1 MSSNQIDPPADLMS
15 ALSPLPLLCRTLA
28 GFLLSCCLMSPI
40 ADATAS
46 NAQPEPG
53 SAGPAGPP
61 GQARPTSTLDALLEE
76 GLSLYDQRKFEE
88 AKTVFEE
95 AVRLKSKSGEA
106 RYWLGVSH
114 YELGEDRDAAKQLR
128 IAVRNDRKNPDAHL
142 ALGRTYM
149 RMKNRMV
156 DARKSLKQ
164 ALRYDP
170 EHSEVH
176 YYLGVSYMAQSK
188 RDPAA
193 PLYVMQARRSFGR
206 AAAANPL
213 HPDAYY
219 RLGLSYENPSR
230 DYKKA
235 LALFY
240 RQLMVKPDH
249 RDALDHLERC
259 SYMLKQFREGIDLLT
274 QVVEVHGDAVPDYV
288 HTLIN
293 KLRATSLQ
301 SQSRYAEADRAYG
314 EFLVDAAP
322 EERAHYMDL
331 AHVTSEEEFRQYQ
344 ALETEAAKAEFRR
357 RFWAARDPKPAT
369 AVNERLVEHYRRVM
383 HAREHFSSG
392 QQPWDR
398 RGGIYIRYGEPDDLQ
413 HFIMQTGENAMKNYQ
428 PTGDAR
434 IDAIRERNF
443 ILRYRLKIDNSGE
456 TWSDPTTRGTRD
468 PDAGDY
474 LHELEAQ
481 QDDYSNI
488 VSSAVTGGKEVANTA
503 TFSAIS
509 TRAQS
514 LGFLAESWVY
524 LEHDLELFFV
534 DQVGVGKFDYPLQVH
549 ETNITEA
556 FVQDKY
562 NPRRIAA
569 SLMEKTPESY
579 EFDYGGGPLRF
590 MYDIVSYKGR
600 DGLAEVETAYMVP
613 AEQLETVE
621 DGQGLR
627 TWLDSHMVFHDDDY
641 NRVAQTSRR
650 VGPIDRPLVPVSG
663 NAPGI
668 ELHTGM
674 MEMEAPPGSFR
685 AAIEVQ
691 DETTR
696 RIGIYEQGYAVPDYD
711 GDALVLSDIKLAVSI
726 TPADSIHGPFVRNGL
741 EIVPNPA
748 RLYQRTDP
756 VHFYY
761 EIYNLALSESGRTA
775 YRVELEM
782 KNKDRPQNLFW
793 RILKGIDRLVRRT
806 DNEQSVLMVFENEG
820 NRPDEF
826 SYTSIDT
833 GATPTGAYEMTVRVT
848 DLHSGQTAT
857 RQKVFVVTNDR
868 VAEFKADTE

>member
-1 MSSNQIDPPADLMS
+1 MS
-15 ALSPLPLLCRTLA
+15 ALSPRPLPCRTLV
-28 GFLLSCCLMSPI
+28 GFLLSCCLVSSI
-40 ADATAS
+40 ADAAAS
-46 NAQPEPG
+46 NSRPEPGPAGPAG
-53 SAGPAGPP
+53 SAGPAGPALP
-61 GQARPTSTLDALLEE
+61 AKQTASLDALLAE
-76 GLSLYDQRKFEE
+76 GISLFDQQEFEE
-88 AKTVFEE
+88 AKTVFEK
-95 AVRLKSKSGEA
+95 AVRLKSRSGEA

-114 YELGEDRDAAKQLR
+114 YELGEYREAAKQLR
-128 IAVRNDRKNPDAHL
+128 IAVRHDRKNPDAHL

-156 DARKSLKQ
+156 DARKSFKQ

-176 YYLGVSYMAQSK
+176 YYLGISYMAQSE

-193 PLYVMQARRSFGR
+193 PLYVMQARKSFGR

-213 HPDAYY
+213 HPDAFY

-230 DYKKA
+230 DYQRA

-249 RDALDHLERC
+249 RDALYHLERC
-259 SYMLKQFREGIDLLT
+259 SYMLKRFEEGIDLLT
-274 QVVEVHGDAVPDYV
+274 QVVEIHGNAVPDHV
-288 HTLIN
+288 HVLIA

-301 SQSRYAEADRAYG
+301 SQSRYAEADQAY
-314 EFLVDAAP
+314 EAFLAGAAP
-322 EERAHYMDL
+322 EERTHYMDL
-331 AHVTSEEEFRQYQ
+331 AYVTSEDEFRQYQ
-344 ALETEAAKAEFRR
+344 ALETEDAKAEFRR

-383 HAREHFSSG
+383 HAREHFSRG

-443 ILRYRLKIDNSGE
+443 ILRYRLKVDNSGT
-456 TWSDPTTRGTRD
+456 TWSDPSTRGTRD

-474 LHELEAQ
+474 LPELDAL
-481 QDDYSNI
+481 QDAYSNTLL
-488 VSSAVTGGKEVANTA
+488 SAVTGKEAANTA
-503 TFSAIS
+503 SFSAIS
-509 TRAQS
+509 DKAQS

-549 ETNITEA
+549 ETNIAESV
-556 FVQDKY
+556 VQDKY
-562 NPRRIAA
+562 HPRRIVAA
-569 SLMEKTPESY
+569 LMEKTPESY

-590 MYDIVSYKGR
+590 MYDIVSYKGKN
-600 DGLAEVETAYMVP
+600 GLAEVETAYMVP
-613 AEQLETVE
+613 AEQLETVQ
-621 DGQGLR
+621 DGQGLH
-627 TWLDSHMVFHDDDY
+627 TWLDGHMVLHDDDY

-650 VGPIDRPLVPVSG
+650 IGPIDRPLVSTSRSE
-663 NAPGI
+663 PGI
-668 ELHTGM
+668 ELHMGM
-674 MEMEAPPGSFR
+674 MEMEAPPGSFH

-696 RIGIYEQGYAVPDYD
+696 RIGIYEQDYAVPDYA

-726 TPADSIHGPFVRNGL
+726 APADSIQGPFMRNGL

-761 EIYNLALSESGRTA
+761 EIYNLALDESGRSS
-775 YRVELEM
+775 YQVELEVKDM
-782 KNKDRPQNLFW
+782 DRPRNLFW
-793 RILKGIDRLVRRT
+793 RVLKGIDRLIRRT
-806 DNEQSVLMVFENEG
+806 DSEQSVLMVFENEG
-820 NRPDEF
+820 NRSDEY

-833 GATPTGAYEMTVRVT
+833 GNTPTGAYEMTVRVT
-848 DLHSGQTAT
+848 DLHSGLTAT

-868 VAEFKADTE
+868 VAEFRADTE

>member
-1 MSSNQIDPPADLMS
+1 MPAIP
-15 ALSPLPLLCRTLA
+15 A
-28 GFLLSCCLMSPI
+28 
-40 ADATAS
+40 
-46 NAQPEPG
+46 EP
-53 SAGPAGPP
+53 AEPAKP
-61 GQARPTSTLDALLEE
+61 AVTLDALLAE
-76 GLSLYDQRKFEE
+76 GISLYDQRKFEE

-95 AVRLKSKSGEA
+95 AVRLKSRSGEA
-106 RYWLGVSH
+106 RYWLGVSN
-114 YELGEDRDAAKQLR
+114 YELGDDREAAKQLR

-176 YYLGVSYMAQSK
+176 YYLGISYMEQSK

-230 DYKKA
+230 DFKKA
-235 LALFY
+235 LALFF

-249 RDALDHLERC
+249 RDALYHLERC
-259 SYMLKQFREGIDLLT
+259 SYLLKQFQEGIDLLM
-274 QVVEVHGDAVPDYV
+274 QVVEVHGKAVPDDV
-288 HTLIN
+288 QTLIN
-293 KLRATSLQ
+293 KLKATSLQ
-301 SQSRYAEADRAYG
+301 AQNRYAEADHAYG
-314 EFLVDAAP
+314 EFLAGAVP
-322 EERAHYMDL
+322 GERAHYTEL
-331 AHVTSEEEFRQYQ
+331 AYVTSEEEYRQYQ
-344 ALETEAAKAEFRR
+344 ALETEEAKAEFRR

-383 HAREHFSSG
+383 HAREHFSKG

-413 HFIMQTGENAMKNYQ
+413 HFIMQTGENALKNYQ

-443 ILRYRLKIDNSGE
+443 ILRYRLKVDNAGM
-456 TWSDPTTRGTRD
+456 TWSDPATRGTRD

-474 LHELEAQ
+474 LPGLEAQ
-481 QDDYSNI
+481 RDDYSNI
-488 VSSAVTGGKEVANTA
+488 VSSAVTGREAANTA
-503 TFSAIS
+503 SFSAIS

-549 ETNITEA
+549 ETNIAEA
-556 FVQDKY
+556 VVQDKY
-562 NPRRIAA
+562 HPRRIAA
-569 SLMEKTPESY
+569 ALMEKTPESY
-579 EFDYGGGPLRF
+579 EFNYGGGPLIF
-590 MYDIVSYKGR
+590 IYDIVSYKGQ
-600 DGLAEVETAYMVP
+600 DGLAEVEAAFMVP
-613 AEQLETVE
+613 AEQMETVQ

-627 TWLDSHMVFHDDDY
+627 TWFDSHMVFHDDDY

-650 VGPIDRPLVPVSG
+650 IGPIDRPLVSALE
-663 NAPGI
+663 NEPGI

-674 MEMEAPPGSFR
+674 MEMEAPPGRYR

-696 RIGIYEQGYAVPDYD
+696 RIGIFEQTYAVPDYA

-726 TPADSIHGPFVRNGL
+726 APADSIQSPFVRNGL

-775 YRVELEM
+775 YRVELEV

-820 NRPDEF
+820 NRSDEY

-868 VAEFKADTE
+868 AAEFRADTE

>member
-1 MSSNQIDPPADLMS
+1 MS
-15 ALSPLPLLCRTLA
+15 ALSPRSLLCRTLT
-28 GFLLSCCLMSPI
+28 GFLLSCCLASSI
-40 ADATAS
+40 AVTTAS
-46 NAQPEPG
+46 KAQPGPGPDEPTR
-53 SAGPAGPP
+53 PAEPAEP
-61 GQARPTSTLDALLEE
+61 AATLDALLAE
-76 GLSLYDQRKFEE
+76 GVSLYDQRRFEE
-88 AKTVFEE
+88 AKTVFEA
-95 AVRLKSKSGEA
+95 AVRLNSGSGES

-114 YELGEDRDAAKQLR
+114 YELGEYREAAKQLR
-128 IAVRNDRKNPDAHL
+128 IAVRHDRKNPDAHL

-176 YYLGVSYMAQSK
+176 YYLGIAYMAQSK

-193 PLYVMQARRSFGR
+193 PLYVLQARRSFGR
-206 AAAANPL
+206 AAATNPL

-219 RLGLSYENPSR
+219 QLGLSYENPSR
-230 DYKKA
+230 DYKRA

-249 RDALDHLERC
+249 LDALYNLERC
-259 SYMLKQFREGIDLLT
+259 SYMLNQFQEGIELLT

-293 KLRATSLQ
+293 KLKATSLQ
-301 SQSRYAEADRAYG
+301 SQNRYAEADRSYG
-314 EFLVDAAP
+314 EFLSGAAP

-331 AHVTSEEEFRQYQ
+331 SYVTSEEEYRQYQ
-344 ALETEAAKAEFRR
+344 ALETEDAKAEYRR
-357 RFWAARDPKPAT
+357 RFWASRDPKPAT

-383 HAREHFSSG
+383 HAREHFSRG

-443 ILRYRLKIDNSGE
+443 ILRYRLKVDNAGT
-456 TWSDPTTRGTRD
+456 TWSDPATRGTRD
-468 PDAGDY
+468 PDARDY

-488 VSSAVTGGKEVANTA
+488 VSSAVTGKTVANTA
-503 TFSAIS
+503 SFSAIS

-549 ETNITEA
+549 ETNIDEA
-556 FVQDKY
+556 VVQDK
-562 NPRRIAA
+562 NHPRRIAA
-569 SLMEKTPESY
+569 ALMEKTPESFD
-579 EFDYGGGPLRF
+579 FDYGGGPLRF
-590 MYDIVSYKGR
+590 MYDIVSYKGQ
-600 DGLAEVETAYMVP
+600 DGRAEVETAYMVP
-613 AEQLETVE
+613 AEQLETVK
-621 DGQGLR
+621 DGKGLR
-627 TWLDSHMVFHDDDY
+627 TWLDGHMVFHDDDY

-650 VGPIDRPLVPVSG
+650 IGPIGRPLAPASESD
-663 NAPGI
+663 PGI

-696 RIGIYEQGYAVPDYD
+696 RIGIYEQDYAVPDYA

-726 TPADSIHGPFVRNGL
+726 APADSIHGPFVRNGL

-761 EIYNLALSESGRTA
+761 EIYNLARSESGRTA
-775 YRVELEM
+775 YRVELEV
-782 KNKDRPQNLFW
+782 KNRDRPQNLFW

-820 NRPDEF
+820 NRSDEY

-868 VAEFKADTE
+868 VAEF

>member
-1 MSSNQIDPPADLMS
+1 MPDDP
-15 ALSPLPLLCRTLA
+15 AL
-28 GFLLSCCLMSPI
+28 
-40 ADATAS
+40 
-46 NAQPEPG
+46 
-53 SAGPAGPP
+53 SAGPVEPP
-61 GQARPTSTLDALLEE
+61 LSAMPAMPATPAKPSRPTATLDALLAE
-76 GLSLYDQRKFEE
+76 GISLYDQRKFEE

-95 AVRLKSKSGEA
+95 AVRLKSRSGEA

-114 YELGEDRDAAKQLR
+114 YELGEDREAARQLQ
-128 IAVRNDRKNPDAHL
+128 IAIRHDRKNPDAHL

-176 YYLGVSYMAQSK
+176 YYLGISYMAQSK

-240 RQLMVKPDH
+240 QQLMVKPDH
-249 RDALDHLERC
+249 RDALYHLERC
-259 SYMLKQFREGIDLLT
+259 SYLLNQFQQGIDLLT

-288 HTLIN
+288 HTLIS

-301 SQSRYAEADRAYG
+301 SQSRYAEANQAYG
-314 EFLVDAAP
+314 EFLAGASS

-331 AHVTSEEEFRQYQ
+331 AYVTSEEEYRRYQ

-357 RFWAARDPKPAT
+357 RFWSARDPKPAT

-383 HAREHFSSG
+383 HAREHFAKG

-413 HFIMQTGENAMKNYQ
+413 HFIMQTGENALKNYQ

-443 ILRYRLKIDNSGE
+443 MWRYRLKIDNAGM
-456 TWSDPTTRGTRD
+456 TWSGRGTRGTRD
-468 PDAGDY
+468 PEAGDY
-474 LHELEAQ
+474 LPELEEQLNA
-481 QDDYSNI
+481 DSYI
-488 VSSAVTGGKEVANTA
+488 VSSAATGGFSQSDP
-503 TFSAIS
+503 FSAG
-509 TRAQS
+509 TARTQS
-514 LGFLAESWVY
+514 LGYLAESWVY

-556 FVQDKY
+556 VVQDKY
-562 NPRRIAA
+562 HPRRIAA
-569 SLMEKTPESY
+569 ALIEKTPESY
-579 EFDYGGGPLRF
+579 VFDYGGGPLRF

-600 DGLAEVETAYMVP
+600 DGRAEVEAAYMVP
-613 AEQLETVE
+613 AEQLETVT

-627 TWLDSHMVFHDDDY
+627 TWLDGHMVFHDDDY

-650 VGPIDRPLVPVSG
+650 FGPIDRPLVATSG
-663 NAPGI
+663 NDPGI

-674 MEMEAPPGSFR
+674 MEMEAPPGSYR

-696 RIGIYEQGYAVPDYD
+696 RIGIYEQVYAVPDYA
-711 GDALVLSDIKLAVSI
+711 GGALVLSDIKLAVSI
-726 TPADSIHGPFVRNGL
+726 APAESAHGPFVRNGL

-761 EIYNLALSESGRTA
+761 EIYNLTLSESGRAA
-775 YRVELEM
+775 YRVELEV

-820 NRPDEF
+820 NRSDEY

-868 VAEFKADTE
+868 AAEFKADTQ

>member
-1 MSSNQIDPPADLMS
+1 MS
-15 ALSPLPLLCRTLA
+15 ALSPRPLPCRIIA
-28 GFLLSCCLMSPI
+28 GFLLSCCLVSSI
-40 ADATAS
+40 ADATADATAS
-46 NAQPEPG
+46 NTPSEPRAAG
-53 SAGPAGPP
+53 PAGPAGPP
-61 GQARPTSTLDALLEE
+61 GPAQPANQNATLDALLAE
-76 GLSLYDQRKFEE
+76 GISLYDQRKFEE
-88 AKTVFEE
+88 ARTVFEE
-95 AVRLKSKSGEA
+95 AVRLKSRSGEA

-114 YELGEDRDAAKQLR
+114 YELGEDREAAKQLR
-128 IAVRNDRKNPDAHL
+128 IAIRHDRKNPDVHL

-149 RMKNRMV
+149 RMRNRMV

-176 YYLGVSYMAQSK
+176 YFLGIAYMAQSK

-193 PLYVMQARRSFGR
+193 PLYVMQGRRSFGR

-230 DYKKA
+230 DYKRA

-249 RDALDHLERC
+249 LDALYHLERC
-259 SYMLKQFREGIDLLT
+259 SYLLKQFEEGIDLLT
-274 QVVEVHGDAVPDYV
+274 QVVDVHGDAVPEYA

-293 KLRATSLQ
+293 KLKATSLQ

-314 EFLVDAAP
+314 EFLDGAEP
-322 EERAHYMDL
+322 DERAHYTDL
-331 AHVTSEEEFRQYQ
+331 AYVTSEEEFRQYQ
-344 ALETEAAKAEFRR
+344 ALETEEAKAEFRR

-413 HFIMQTGENAMKNYQ
+413 HFIMQTGENALKNYQ

-443 ILRYRLKIDNSGE
+443 ILRYRLKIDNSGT
-456 TWSDPTTRGTRD
+456 TWSDPATRGTRD

-474 LHELEAQ
+474 LQEFATQ

-488 VSSAVTGGKEVANTA
+488 VPSAVTGKEITDVGSSPA
-503 TFSAIS
+503 FSS
-509 TRAQS
+509 RAQS

-549 ETNITEA
+549 ETNIAEA
-556 FVQDKY
+556 VVQDEY
-562 NPRRIAA
+562 HPRRIAA
-569 SLMEKTPESY
+569 ALMEKTPESY

-600 DGLAEVETAYMVP
+600 DGMAEVEAAYMVP
-613 AEQLETVE
+613 AEQLESVE

-627 TWLDSHMVFHDDDY
+627 TWLDSHMVLHDDDY

-650 VGPIDRPLVPVSG
+650 IGPIDRPLVPASG
-663 NAPGI
+663 NDPGI

-674 MEMEAPPGSFR
+674 MEMEAPPGSFNS
-685 AAIEVQ
+685 AIEVQ

-696 RIGIYEQGYAVPDYD
+696 RIGIYEQVYVVPDYA

-726 TPADSIHGPFVRNGL
+726 APADSTHGPFVRNGL

-748 RLYQRTDP
+748 RMYQRTDP

-775 YRVELEM
+775 YRVELEV

-820 NRPDEF
+820 NRTNEY

-848 DLHSGQTAT
+848 DLHSGQIAT
-857 RQKVFVVTNDR
+857 RQKLFVVTNDR
-868 VAEFKADTE
+868 VAEFRTDSE

>member
-1 MSSNQIDPPADLMS
+1 MSV
-15 ALSPLPLLCRTLA
+15 LSPRPLLCRTIT
-28 GFLLSCCLMSPI
+28 GFLLACCLTSPI
-40 ADATAS
+40 ANAAAS
-46 NAQPEPG
+46 KAQPEPG
-53 SAGPAGPP
+53 SAGPAMPAK
-61 GQARPTSTLDALLEE
+61 QTATLDALLAE
-76 GLSLYDQRKFEE
+76 GISLYDQRKFVE

-114 YELGEDRDAAKQLR
+114 YELGEYREAAKQLR
-128 IAVRNDRKNPDAHL
+128 IAVRHDRKNPDAHL

-219 RLGLSYENPSR
+219 RLGLSYVDPSR

-240 RQLMVKPDH
+240 RQLMAKPDH
-249 RDALDHLERC
+249 RDALYHLERC
-259 SYMLKQFREGIDLLT
+259 SYLLKQFQEGIDLLT
-274 QVVEVHGDAVPDYV
+274 QVVDVHGDAVPDYV

-301 SQSRYAEADRAYG
+301 SQSRYAEADQAYR
-314 EFLVDAAP
+314 EFLSGAAP
-322 EERAHYMDL
+322 EERAHYTDL
-331 AHVTSEEEFRQYQ
+331 AYVTSEEEYRQYQ
-344 ALETEAAKAEFRR
+344 SLEKEAAKAEFRR
-357 RFWAARDPKPAT
+357 RFWAVRDPKPAT

-383 HAREHFSSG
+383 HAREHFSKG

-443 ILRYRLKIDNSGE
+443 ILRYRLKVDNAGM
-456 TWSDPTTRGTRD
+456 TWSDPATRGTSD

-474 LHELEAQ
+474 LPDLESQ
-481 QDDYSNI
+481 QDAYSNI
-488 VSSAVTGGKEVANTA
+488 VSSVVRGGSSNADP
-503 TFSAIS
+503 FPI
-509 TRAQS
+509 RAAKTQS
-514 LGFLAESWVY
+514 LGYLAESWVY

-556 FVQDKY
+556 VVQDNY

-569 SLMEKTPESY
+569 ALMEKTPESY

-600 DGLAEVETAYMVP
+600 DGLAEVEVAYMVP

-627 TWLDSHMVFHDDDY
+627 TWLDGHMVLHDDDY

-650 VGPIDRPLVPVSG
+650 IGPIDRPLVPVSG
-663 NAPGI
+663 DTPGI

-674 MEMEAPPGSFR
+674 MEMEAPPGSFH

-691 DETTR
+691 DEITR
-696 RIGIYEQGYAVPDYD
+696 RIGIYEQSYAVPDYA

-726 TPADSIHGPFVRNGL
+726 APADSTQSPFERNGL

-748 RLYQRTDP
+748 RMYQRTDP

-775 YRVELEM
+775 YRVELEV

-820 NRPDEF
+820 NRSDEY

>member
-1 MSSNQIDPPADLMS
+1 MS
-15 ALSPLPLLCRTLA
+15 AHRSRPHRKRTALA
-28 GFLLSCCLMSPI
+28 GILLSFCLLSPI
-40 ADATAS
+40 ADAPVSTA
-46 NAQPEPG
+46 QQEPR
-53 SAGPAGPP
+53 PA
-61 GQARPTSTLDALLEE
+61 RTLDALLAE
-76 GLSLYDQRKFEE
+76 GISLFDLRKFEE
-88 AKTVFEE
+88 AKGVFEE
-95 AVRLKSKSGEA
+95 AVRLKGSSGEA

-114 YELGEDRDAAKQLR
+114 YELGEDREAAKQLR
-128 IAVRNDRKNPDAHL
+128 IAVRHDRKNPDAHL

-176 YYLGVSYMAQSK
+176 YYLGIAYMEQSK
-188 RDPAA
+188 RDAAA

-230 DYKKA
+230 DFKKA

-240 RQLMVKPDH
+240 RQLMIKPDH
-249 RDALDHLERC
+249 RDALYHLERC
-259 SYMLKQFREGIDLLT
+259 SYLLKEFQGGIDLLT
-274 QVVEVHGDAVPDYV
+274 QVVEVHGNAVPAYV
-288 HTLIN
+288 HTLVN
-293 KLRATSLQ
+293 KLKATLLQ
-301 SQSRYAEADRAYG
+301 SQSRFAEADRAY
-314 EFLVDAAP
+314 EEYLVHAEP

-331 AHVTSEEEFRQYQ
+331 AYVASEEEYRQYQ
-344 ALETEAAKAEFRR
+344 ALGTEEGRMEFRR
-357 RFWAARDPKPAT
+357 RFWASRDPKPAT

-383 HAREHFSSG
+383 HAREHYSKG

-413 HFIMQTGENAMKNYQ
+413 HFIMQTGENALKNYQ

-443 ILRYRLKIDNSGE
+443 ILRYRLKIDNAGVA
-456 TWSDPTTRGTRD
+456 WSSPATRSTRD

-474 LHELEAQ
+474 LPELDGRQE
-481 QDDYSNI
+481 DDFNF
-488 VSSAVTGGKEVANTA
+488 VSTTESTGGGSNPFPMMFEKT
-503 TFSAIS
+503 
-509 TRAQS
+509 QS

-556 FVQDKY
+556 VVQDKY
-562 NPRRIAA
+562 HPRRIAA
-569 SLMEKTPESY
+569 ELIEDTPESY
-579 EFDYGGGPLRF
+579 DFDYGGSPLRF
-590 MYDIVSYKGR
+590 LYDIVSYKG
-600 DGLAEVETAYMVP
+600 DGDRAEVEIAYMVP
-613 AEQLETVE
+613 AEQLETVT
-621 DGQGLR
+621 DGQGMR
-627 TWLDSHMVFHDDDY
+627 TWFDSHMVFQDDEY

-650 VGPIDRPLVPVSG
+650 IGPIDRPLESDTG
-663 NAPGI
+663 KDAGI
-668 ELHTGM
+668 ELHTGV
-674 MEMEAPPGSFR
+674 MEMESPPGNYR
-685 AAIEVQ
+685 AAIEVR
-691 DETTR
+691 DEATR
-696 RIGIYEQGYAVPDYD
+696 RIGIFEQSYAVPDYAGD
-711 GDALVLSDIKLAVSI
+711 GLMLSDIKLAVSI
-726 TPADSIHGPFVRNGL
+726 APVDSTHGAFIRNGL

-761 EIYNLALSESGRTA
+761 EIYNLALAESGRTS
-775 YRVELEM
+775 YRVELEVR
-782 KNKDRPQNLFW
+782 NKDRPQNLFW
-793 RILKGIDRLVRRT
+793 RILKGIDRLVRRS

-820 NRPDEF
+820 TRPDEY

-848 DLHSGQTAT
+848 DLNSGLTAT
-857 RQKVFVVTNDR
+857 RTRVFVVTNDR
-868 VAEFKADTE
+868 IAEFKADPE

>member
-1 MSSNQIDPPADLMS
+1 M
-15 ALSPLPLLCRTLA
+15 C
-28 GFLLSCCLMSPI
+28 PI
-40 ADATAS
+40 AVAKAS
-46 NAQPEPG
+46 NTRPEPWPAGPTG
-53 SAGPAGPP
+53 SAGPAGPAGP
-61 GQARPTSTLDALLEE
+61 AAPAKPANSLDTLLSEGISLL
-76 GLSLYDQRKFEE
+76 DQQKFEE
-88 AKTVFEE
+88 AKTIFEE
-95 AVRLKSKSGEA
+95 AVRLHSRSGEA
-106 RYWLGVSH
+106 RYWLGISL
-114 YELGEDRDAAKQLR
+114 YEIGEYREAAKQLR
-128 IAVRNDRKNPDAHL
+128 IAVRHDRKNPDAHL

-170 EHSEVH
+170 AHSEVH
-176 YYLGVSYMAQSK
+176 YYLGIAYMAQSK

-206 AAAANPL
+206 AASANPL
-213 HPDAYY
+213 HQDAYY
-219 RLGLSYENPSR
+219 QLGLSYENPSR

-249 RDALDHLERC
+249 RDALYHLERC
-259 SYMLKQFREGIDLLT
+259 SYMLKQFQDGIDLLT
-274 QVVEVHGDAVPDYV
+274 QVVDVHGDAVPDYV

-293 KLRATSLQ
+293 KLKATSLQ
-301 SQSRYAEADRAYG
+301 SQSRYAEADQAYG
-314 EFLVDAAP
+314 EFLAGAAP
-322 EERAHYMDL
+322 EERAYYMDL
-331 AHVTSEEEFRQYQ
+331 AYVTSEEEYRQYQ
-344 ALETEAAKAEFRR
+344 ALEAEEAKAEFRR

-369 AVNERLVEHYRRVM
+369 AVNERLVEHYRRVT
-383 HAREHFSSG
+383 HAREHFSRG

-413 HFIMQTGENAMKNYQ
+413 HFIMQTGENALKNYQ

-443 ILRYRLKIDNSGE
+443 ILRYRLKVDNSGT

-474 LHELEAQ
+474 LQELATQ

-488 VSSAVTGGKEVANTA
+488 VSSAVTGKGITDIGSSPA
-503 TFSAIS
+503 FSS
-509 TRAQS
+509 RAQS

-556 FVQDKY
+556 VVQDEY
-562 NPRRIAA
+562 HPRRIAA
-569 SLMEKTPESY
+569 ALIEETPESF

-600 DGLAEVETAYMVP
+600 DGLAEVETAYVVP
-613 AEQLETVE
+613 AEQLATVK

-627 TWLDSHMVFHDDDY
+627 TWLDGHMVFHDDDY

-650 VGPIDRPLVPVSG
+650 IGPIDRPLVPVSG
-663 NAPGI
+663 NDPGI

-674 MEMEAPPGSFR
+674 MEMEAPPGSYR

-696 RIGIYEQGYAVPDYD
+696 RIGIYEQDYAVPDYA
-711 GDALVLSDIKLAVSI
+711 GDALALSDIKLAVSI
-726 TPADSIHGPFVRNGL
+726 APADSIHGPFVRNGL
-741 EIVPNPA
+741 QIIPNPA

-761 EIYNLALSESGRTA
+761 EIYNLDRSESGRTA
-775 YRVELEM
+775 YRVELEV

-820 NRPDEF
+820 NRSDEH
-826 SYTSIDT
+826 SYTSFDT

-857 RQKVFVVTNDR
+857 RQKIFVVTNDR
-868 VAEFKADTE
+868 VADFRTDSE

>member
-1 MSSNQIDPPADLMS
+1 MP
-15 ALSPLPLLCRTLA
+15 ALSPRPLLCRTLA
-28 GFLLSCCLMSPI
+28 GFLLSCCLMSPV
-40 ADATAS
+40 AVTAAS
-46 NAQPEPG
+46 KIHPE
-53 SAGPAGPP
+53 SGPTEPVHPASP
-61 GQARPTSTLDALLEE
+61 ASPTMPASPAATLDALLAE
-76 GLSLYDQRKFEE
+76 GISLYDQRKFEE

-95 AVRLKSKSGEA
+95 AVRLKSRSGEA

-114 YELGEDRDAAKQLR
+114 YELGEDREAAKQLR
-128 IAVRNDRKNPDAHL
+128 IAVRHDRQNPDAHL

-156 DARKSLKQ
+156 DARKSFKQ

-176 YYLGVSYMAQSK
+176 YYLGIAYMEQSK

-193 PLYVMQARRSFGR
+193 PLYVMQARRSFSR

-213 HPDAYY
+213 HQDAYY
-219 RLGLSYENPSR
+219 RLGLSFENPSR
-230 DYKKA
+230 DFKRA

-249 RDALDHLERC
+249 RDALYHLERC
-259 SYMLKQFREGIDLLT
+259 SYMLKQFQEGIDLLT
-274 QVVEVHGDAVPDYV
+274 QVVDVHGDTVPDYV

-301 SQSRYAEADRAYG
+301 SQSRYAEADQAYG
-314 EFLVDAAP
+314 EFLAGATPV
-322 EERAHYMDL
+322 ERALYMDL
-331 AHVTSEEEFRQYQ
+331 ANVTSEEEYQQYQ
-344 ALETEAAKAEFRR
+344 SLETEEAKAEFRR

-369 AVNERLVEHYRRVM
+369 AVNERLLEHYRRVM
-383 HAREHFSSG
+383 HAREHFSRGSG
-392 QQPWDR
+392 HGTAAAGSISGTANR
-398 RGGIYIRYGEPDDLQ
+398 TILQ
-413 HFIMQTGENAMKNYQ
+413 HFIMQTGENAMKNYR

-443 ILRYRLKIDNSGE
+443 MWRYRLKIDNAGT
-456 TWSDPTTRGTRD
+456 TWSGSGTRATRD

-474 LHELEAQ
+474 LPEVEAP
-481 QDDYSNI
+481 QDAYSNI
-488 VSSAVTGGKEVANTA
+488 VSSAVTGQGVGGIGSSPAFT
-503 TFSAIS
+503 S
-509 TRAQS
+509 RAQS

-549 ETNITEA
+549 EMNIAEA
-556 FVQDKY
+556 VVQDNY
-562 NPRRIAA
+562 HPRRIANA
-569 SLMEKTPESY
+569 LIEKTPESY
-579 EFDYGGGPLRF
+579 VFDYGGGPLRF

-600 DGLAEVETAYMVP
+600 DGLAEVEAAYMVP
-613 AEQLETVE
+613 AEQLETVK

-627 TWLDSHMVFHDDDY
+627 TWFDGHMVFHDDEY

-650 VGPIDRPLVPVSG
+650 IGPIDRPVAPASG
-663 NAPGI
+663 SDPGM

-674 MEMEAPPGSFR
+674 MEMEAPPGSYQ

-696 RIGIYEQGYAVPDYD
+696 RIGIYEQAYAVPDYA

-726 TPADSIHGPFVRNGL
+726 APVDSILGPFVRNGL

-748 RLYQRTDP
+748 RMYQRTDP

-761 EIYNLALSESGRTA
+761 EIYNLALSESGRSA
-775 YRVELEM
+775 YRVELEV

-820 NRPDEF
+820 NRSDEY

-857 RQKVFVVTNDR
+857 RNKIFVVTNDR
-868 VAEFKADTE
+868 VAEFKTDSE